1 MPSPPVLVYD
11 GDCGF
16 CTRSVRFVERLPVQ
30 VVLVPWQSTD
40 LAALGT
46 SEERA
51 RREVLLIDEDD
62 IVYGGAD
69 AASALLRRC
78 KGAWRVPGYAL
89 AVPGLR
95 ALASWTYRGV
105 SANRY
110 RFPGVTPACRLPR
123 EEWPGSGHPPTPR

>member
-16 CTRSVRFVERLPVQ
+16 CTRSVRLVERLPVQ

-46 SEERA
+46 GEERA
-51 RREVLLIDEDD
+51 RREVLFIDEEDL
-62 IVYGGAD
+62 VHGGAD
-69 AASALLRRC
+69 AVSALLRRC
-78 KGAWRVPGYAL
+78 KGGWRVPGYAL

-95 ALASWTYRGV
+95 AMASLTYRGV
-105 SANRY
+105 AANRH
-110 RFPGVTPACRLPR
+110 RLPGTTPACELRREDRPGGGERPR
-123 EEWPGSGHPPTPR
+123 T